1 MINKAGSVWNIN
13 LIDLYQPFDKSFMV
27 NLGCNNS
34 TWGGADGM
42 VFALQPLNTSIGSLG
57 GQMGMGGVSPSLGV
71 YIDTYQNT
79 SHGDLYND
87 HISINLN
94 GDVIHGSSNNI
105 AGPYDLGE
113 VENCNPEPLRI
124 TWDPITT
131 FMQVFYNNILV
142 RNFCN
147 HFKKLCKI
155 SCWYTCIFYF
165 SFFINIPS
173 SSVTKIS
180 SFNKYSKIFIKSS

>member
-1 MINKAGSVWNIN
+1 MGNKAGSVWNLN
-13 LIDLYQPFDKSFMV
+13 LIDLYQPFDKSFTV

-42 VFALQPLNTSIGSLG
+42 VFALQPLNTSIGSSG

-79 SHGDLYND
+79 IHGDPYND

-94 GDVIHGSSNNI
+94 GDVIHSSSNNI

-113 VENCNPEPLRI
+113 VEIVL
-124 TWDPITT
+124 
-131 FMQVFYNNILV
+131 QS
-142 RNFCN
+142 
-147 HFKKLCKI
+147 H
-155 SCWYTCIFYF
+155 
-165 SFFINIPS
+165 
-173 SSVTKIS
+173 
-180 SFNKYSKIFIKSS
+180 